1 MLRSTDHRLLFAA
14 IAALFITLTI
24 VVAIMPALDNQRT
37 SVPLPTAEPM
47 TPQQRAGER
56 VFIAEGCI
64 ACHTQQVRSVAM
76 DRMWGDRPGI
86 PADYATATRQDVW
99 HNATTLMGTE
109 RTGPD
114 LTNIGARQPS
124 REWHYMH
131 LAAPRSVVPASIMP
145 SYPWLFRRE
154 GGKVVPTQEAQ
165 DLVAYLLSRKQASL
179 PTGMSAEPYRMG
191 ASTTTSVAR
200 STSGL
205 DGKTL
210 YTQNCEACHQANG
223 QGLPGAFPPLAG
235 SATVNG
241 DDIDLY
247 VAIIMRGIDRL
258 PDYAVMPNI
267 GTINKLTP
275 EQVAAIINHER
286 SSWGNHAAP
295 VSVERVRAA
304 MKKLPPLP

>member
-1 MLRSTDHRLLFAA
+1 MFRSTDHRLLFAA

-24 VVAIMPALDNQRT
+24 VVAIRPALDNQRS
-37 SVPLPTAEPM
+37 SVALTTAQPM
-47 TPQQRAGER
+47 SAQERAGER

-76 DRMWGDRPGI
+76 DRVWGERPGI

-114 LTNIGARQPS
+114 LTNIGLRQPS
-124 REWHYMH
+124 REWHYLH
-131 LAAPRSVVPASIMP
+131 LFAPRRVVPASIMP
-145 SYPWLFRRE
+145 SYPWLFRQE

-165 DLVAYLLSRKQASL
+165 DLVAYLLSRKQAAL
-179 PTGMSAEPYRMG
+179 PTGMTAEPYRMG
-191 ASTTTSVAR
+191 TATTSTAPR
-200 STSGL
+200 SASGL

-223 QGLPGAFPPLAG
+223 KGLPGAFPPLAG

-247 VAIIMRGIDRL
+247 VAIIMRGVDRL
-258 PDYAVMPNI
+258 PDYAVMPAI
-267 GTINKLTP
+267 GSINGLTA
-275 EQVAAIINHER
+275 EQIAAIIDHER
-286 SSWGNHAAP
+286 SSWGNHAPP

-304 MKKLPPLP
+304 LKKLPPQP